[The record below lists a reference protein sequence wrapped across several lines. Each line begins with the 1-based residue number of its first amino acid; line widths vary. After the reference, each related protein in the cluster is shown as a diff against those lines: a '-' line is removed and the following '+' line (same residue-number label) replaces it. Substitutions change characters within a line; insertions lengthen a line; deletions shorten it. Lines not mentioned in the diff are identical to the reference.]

1 MTTLV
6 TSSVSIGNQS
16 GLPCSS
22 YTTINDPTRNVAYFG
37 LSMCDNGPIFNSSN
51 GYAWI
56 RFDGSGGTIIP
67 LSSPGQ
73 SHCGSYAVGWF
84 NGTLPTIFG
93 STVNGSICFDT
104 DGGDCLISRKTSVT
118 YCIGSFYVY
127 SLQPVPFCSARY
139 CTI

>member
-1 MTTLV
+1 M
-6 TSSVSIGNQS
+6 SIGNQS

-22 YTTINDPTRNVAYFG
+22 YTTINDPTRNVAYVG
-37 LSMCDNGPIFNSSN
+37 SSMCDDGPIFNSSN

-67 LSSPGQ
+67 LSSPGKW
-73 SHCGSYAVGWF
+73 HCGTYVVGWF

-104 DGGDCLISRKTSVT
+104 DVGDCSLIYGTSVT

-127 SLQPVPFCSARY
+127 FLQPVMLCSARY